1 MSKQEI
7 WDREIERKREEERE
21 RETCIVEEGMK
32 MSTDDRNLQFD
43 FISTAAVICVFIFK
57 PK

>member
-1 MSKQEI
+1 MRKQEI
-7 WDREIERKREEERE
+7 WDREIKRGKGKKRD
-21 RETCIVEEGMK
+21 RETCIVEERMK

-43 FISTAAVICVFIFK
+43 FISTAAVICVFIFE